1 MKLPTRAEDFS
12 EWYNQLVL
20 RAELADYAPVRGC
33 MIVRPYGWALW
44 ENITAAL
51 DSRFKATGHVNA
63 AFPLLIP
70 RSFIEKE
77 KSHVAGF
84 SPELAVVTHGGGE
97 ELEEPL
103 VIRPTSETIIGH
115 AYAKW
120 IQSYRDL
127 PVLINQWN
135 SVVRWEL
142 RTKLFLRT
150 LEFFWQEGHT
160 AHATAE
166 EAEAETRQ
174 MLDVYTDF
182 AVREAAVP
190 VIPGRKS
197 DSERFAGA
205 EKTYSIEAM
214 MGDGKALQAG
224 TSHNLGQNFAKAFEI
239 RYLDKTGV
247 LQHCWTTSW
256 GLSTRFVGA
265 IIMVH
270 GDDQGLIL
278 PPRLAP
284 YPARDRADLQD
295 RRRKGQRA
303 RKRAEAA
310 QGTHRRGH
318 PRENGRARRHEPRLQ
333 IQRLGDARRAAAA
346 RTGPE
351 GCRQRFGGAGAARPP
366 RQRRE
371 VLRAAAG
378 HRRGRRASCS
388 PRFRS
393 RSSTRALAFR
403 KANTAEPADYAE
415 FKTAVEKGF
424 AFSWW
429 CGGSDCEGKN
439 QGRDQGHHALHPASN
454 SPAARATAS
463 TAASPRRKRPSSRR
477 HTRPGT
483 HLPIGAC
490 LRVAGARASVL
501 RAVRRLGMPCQV
513 PRFTLANTCT
523 PRQRSCHFRPCYPE
537 NHS

>member
-1 MKLPTRAEDFS
+1 MAEKITPRATDYS
-12 EWYNQLVL
+12 QWYIDIVL
-20 RAELADYAPVRGC
+20 NAKLADYAPVKGC
-33 MIVRPYGWALW
+33 MVIRPRGYALW
-44 ENITAAL
+44 ERIQQGL
-51 DSRFKATGHVNA
+51 DGLFKETGHVNA

-97 ELEEPL
+97 KLEEPL

-115 AYAKW
+115 TYAKW

-127 PVLINQWN
+127 PLLINQWN

-182 AVREAAVP
+182 AVREAAIP

-197 DSERFAGA
+197 AAERFAGA
-205 EKTYSIEAM
+205 DQTYSIEAM

-239 RYLDKTGV
+239 RYLDKGGV

-256 GLSTRFVGA
+256 GLSTRFIGA

-284 YPARDRADLQD
+284 FQLVIVPIFKTDAEKASVLENAHRLRKELADAGIRVKMDEREGMSPGFKFNDWEMRGVPLRLELGPKDVAKSSVVLARRDRPGKEGKAFV
-295 RRRKGQRA
+295 
-303 RKRAEAA
+303 A
-310 QGTHRRGH
+310 QQG
-318 PRENGRARRHEPRLQ
+318 
-333 IQRLGDARRAAAA
+333 IAAAVA
-346 RTGPE
+346 QLLE
-351 GCRQRFGGAGAARPP
+351 EIQKA
-366 RQRRE
+366 
-371 VLRAAAG
+371 LYD
-378 HRRGRRASCS
+378 
-388 PRFRS
+388 
-393 RSSTRALAFR
+393 RALEFR
-403 KANTAEPADYAE
+403 ESNTVDTSNYAE
-415 FKTAVEKGF
+415 FQKAVEKGF
-424 AFSWW
+424 ALSWW
-429 CGGSDCEGKN
+429 CGGSDCEAKIKEETKATMRCIPLEQPAGSGKCVYCG
-439 QGRDQGHHALHPASN
+439 QPAKEK
-454 SPAARATAS
+454 AVFARA
-463 TAASPRRKRPSSRR
+463 
-477 HTRPGT
+477 
-483 HLPIGAC
+483 
-490 LRVAGARASVL
+490 
-501 RAVRRLGMPCQV
+501 
-513 PRFTLANTCT
+513 
-523 PRQRSCHFRPCYPE
+523 Y
-537 NHS
+537 

>member
-1 MKLPTRAEDFS
+1 MADLKLPSRSEDFS

-44 ENITAAL
+44 ENITAQL
-51 DSRFKATGHVNA
+51 DRRFKATGHVNA

-70 RSFIEKE
+70 QSFISKE
-77 KSHVAGF
+77 QSHVAGF

-97 ELEEPL
+97 KLEEPL
-103 VIRPTSETIIGH
+103 VIRPTSETIIGW
-115 AYAKW
+115 AYSKW

-160 AHATAE
+160 AHATYD

-174 MLDVYTDF
+174 MLDIYTDF
-182 AVREAAVP
+182 AVNEAAIP

-197 DSERFAGA
+197 QSERFAGA
-205 EKTYSIEAM
+205 DATYSIEAM

-239 RYLDKTGV
+239 RYLDQAGA

-256 GLSTRFVGA
+256 GLSTRFIGA

-284 YPARDRADLQD
+284 HQVVIVPIFKTDEEKALVFEAAKKIREQLVKANIRVKLDEREGQSPGFKFNDWEMRGVPLRMEIGPKDVAKGSVVLARRDRPGKEGKSFVSQEGIAESVEQLLGTIQKALFD
-295 RRRKGQRA
+295 RALEFR
-303 RKRAEAA
+303 E
-310 QGTHRRGH
+310 THTS
-318 PRENGRARRHEPRLQ
+318 EPKNLEEF
-333 IQRLGDARRAAAA
+333 RAAVEQGFA
-346 RTGPE
+346 RSYWCGDSKCEEQIKEATKATLRCIPME
-351 GCRQRFGGAGAARPP
+351 QPGGAGVCIFCGKPSN
-366 RQRRE
+366 E
-371 VLRAAAG
+371 VAIFG
-378 HRRGRRASCS
+378 
-388 PRFRS
+388 
-393 RSSTRALAFR
+393 
-403 KANTAEPADYAE
+403 KAY
-415 FKTAVEKGF
+415 
-424 AFSWW
+424 
-429 CGGSDCEGKN
+429 
-439 QGRDQGHHALHPASN
+439 
-454 SPAARATAS
+454 
-463 TAASPRRKRPSSRR
+463 
-477 HTRPGT
+477 
-483 HLPIGAC
+483 
-490 LRVAGARASVL
+490 
-501 RAVRRLGMPCQV
+501 
-513 PRFTLANTCT
+513 
-523 PRQRSCHFRPCYPE
+523 
-537 NHS
+537 

>member
-1 MKLPTRAEDFS
+1 MSDLKLPSRSEDFS

-51 DSRFKATGHVNA
+51 DRRFKATGHVNA

-70 RSFIEKE
+70 RSFIDKE

-84 SPELAVVTHGGGE
+84 SPELAVVTIGGGE
-97 ELEEPL
+97 KLEEPL
-103 VIRPTSETIIGH
+103 VIRPTSETIIGY

-160 AHATAE
+160 AHATHD

-174 MLDVYTDF
+174 MLDIYADF
-182 AVREAAVP
+182 AVRDAAIP
-190 VIPGRKS
+190 VIPGKKS
-197 DSERFAGA
+197 ESERFAGA
-205 EKTYSIEAM
+205 DQTYSIEAM

-239 RYLDKTGV
+239 RYLDKGGV

-256 GLSTRFVGA
+256 GLSTRFIGA

-284 YPARDRADLQD
+284 HQVVIVPIYKTDDEKSAVMDAAREIRSQLIEKDIRVKMDERDGMSPGFKFNDWEMRGVPLRIELGPRDVTSGKCVLARRDQPGKAGKCVVDRAGIADQVIKLL
-295 RRRKGQRA
+295 
-303 RKRAEAA
+303 AE
-310 QGTHRRGH
+310 
-318 PRENGRARRHEPRLQ
+318 
-333 IQRLGDARRAAAA
+333 IQQALFD
-346 RTGPE
+346 
-351 GCRQRFGGAGAARPP
+351 
-366 RQRRE
+366 
-371 VLRAAAG
+371 
-378 HRRGRRASCS
+378 
-388 PRFRS
+388 
-393 RSSTRALAFR
+393 RALKTR
-403 KANTAEPADYAE
+403 NDNTLEPADYEE
-415 FKTAVEKGF
+415 FKEAVEKGF
-424 AFSWW
+424 ALSGW
-429 CGGSDCEGKN
+429 CGSAECEAKIKEETKATMRCIPLEPMGKN
-439 QGRDQGHHALHPASN
+439 PGAPAPCILCGKTS
-454 SPAARATAS
+454 SERAIFAK
-463 TAASPRRKRPSSRR
+463 A
-477 HTRPGT
+477 
-483 HLPIGAC
+483 
-490 LRVAGARASVL
+490 
-501 RAVRRLGMPCQV
+501 
-513 PRFTLANTCT
+513 
-523 PRQRSCHFRPCYPE
+523 Y
-537 NHS
+537 

>member
-1 MKLPTRAEDFS
+1 MSDLKLPTRSEDYS
-12 EWYNQLVL
+12 EWYNQVVL
-20 RAELADYAPVRGC
+20 RAEMADYAPVRGC

-97 ELEEPL
+97 KLEEPL

-115 AYAKW
+115 SYAKW

-160 AHATAE
+160 AHATFE
-166 EAEAETRQ
+166 EAEFETRQ
-174 MLDVYTDF
+174 MLDIYADV
-182 AVREAAVP
+182 AIREAAIP
-190 VIPGRKS
+190 VIPGKKS
-197 DSERFAGA
+197 DSEKFAGA
-205 EKTYSIEAM
+205 DHTYSIEAM
-214 MGDGKALQAG
+214 MGDGKALQSA

-256 GLSTRFVGA
+256 GFSTRFVGA

-284 YPARDRADLQD
+284 YQLVIVPIFKTDDEKTTVLENAHRLRKELVAAGIRVKMDEREGVSPGFKFNDWEMRGVPLRLELGPKDVAKQAAVLARRDRPGREGKISASLADLPQSV
-295 RRRKGQRA
+295 
-303 RKRAEAA
+303 E
-310 QGTHRRGH
+310 
-318 PRENGRARRHEPRLQ
+318 RLLVD
-333 IQRLGDARRAAAA
+333 IQQSLLDK
-346 RTGPE
+346 
-351 GCRQRFGGAGAARPP
+351 
-366 RQRRE
+366 
-371 VLRAAAG
+371 
-378 HRRGRRASCS
+378 
-388 PRFRS
+388 
-393 RSSTRALAFR
+393 ALAFR
-403 KANTAEPADYAE
+403 KANTRDA
-415 FKTAVEKGF
+415 KTYDELKKAVETGF
-424 AFSWW
+424 AYSFW
-429 CGGSDCEGKN
+429 CGSADCEAKIKEETRATMRCIPLEQEGGSGACVACG
-439 QGRDQGHHALHPASN
+439 QPAT
-454 SPAARATAS
+454 ARA
-463 TAASPRRKRPSSRR
+463 
-477 HTRPGT
+477 
-483 HLPIGAC
+483 IF
-490 LRVAGARASVL
+490 ARA
-501 RAVRRLGMPCQV
+501 
-513 PRFTLANTCT
+513 
-523 PRQRSCHFRPCYPE
+523 Y
-537 NHS
+537 

>member
-1 MKLPTRAEDFS
+1 MADLKLPTQGEDFS
-12 EWYNQLVL
+12 EWYNQVVL

-44 ENITAAL
+44 ENITAGL
-51 DSRFKATGHVNA
+51 DRRFKETGHVNA

-97 ELEEPL
+97 KLEEPL

-166 EAEAETRQ
+166 EGEAETRQ

-182 AVREAAVP
+182 AVRDAAVP

-197 DSERFAGA
+197 DSEKFAGA
-205 EKTYSIEAM
+205 DVTYAIEAM

-239 RYLDKTGV
+239 RYLDKNGS
-247 LQHCWTTSW
+247 LQYCWTTSW

-284 YPARDRADLQD
+284 FQVVIVPIYKSDEERATVF
-295 RRRKGQRA
+295 
-303 RKRAEAA
+303 EAA
-310 QGTHRRGH
+310 RRVRKELVEAGIRVKMDE
-318 PRENGRARRHEPRLQ
+318 REGISPGFKFNDWEMRGVPLRMELGPKDVAKGSAVLARRDKP
-333 IQRLGDARRAAAA
+333 GK
-346 RTGPE
+346 E
-351 GCRQRFGGAGAARPP
+351 GKSFVPQQGIGAA
-366 RQRRE
+366 
-371 VLRAAAG
+371 VVRALDDIQQALFA
-378 HRRGRRASCS
+378 
-388 PRFRS
+388 
-393 RSSTRALAFR
+393 RALAFR
-403 KANTAEPADYAE
+403 KENTSEPADYAE
-415 FKTAVEKGF
+415 FKQAVEKGF
-424 AFSWW
+424 AYSWW
-429 CGGSDCEGKN
+429 CGSGDCEARIKEETKATMRCIPLDQTLGGTMHAAAPGKCICC
-439 QGRDQGHHALHPASN
+439 GSAAAERAIF
-454 SPAARATAS
+454 ARA
-463 TAASPRRKRPSSRR
+463 
-477 HTRPGT
+477 
-483 HLPIGAC
+483 
-490 LRVAGARASVL
+490 
-501 RAVRRLGMPCQV
+501 
-513 PRFTLANTCT
+513 
-523 PRQRSCHFRPCYPE
+523 Y
-537 NHS
+537 

>member
-1 MKLPTRAEDFS
+1 MSDLKLPTRAEDFS

-33 MIVRPYGWALW
+33 MIVRPYGWAMW

-70 RSFIEKE
+70 RSFIDKE

-97 ELEEPL
+97 KLDEPL

-127 PVLINQWN
+127 PILINQWN

-160 AHATAE
+160 AHATLE
-166 EAEAETRQ
+166 EADFETRQ
-174 MLDVYTDF
+174 MLDIYTDF

-197 DSERFAGA
+197 DAERFAGA
-205 EKTYSIEAM
+205 DQTFSIEAM

-256 GLSTRFVGA
+256 GLSTRFIGA

-284 YPARDRADLQD
+284 FQLVIVPIYKTDDEKSSVLENAHRLRKELIDAGIRVKMDEREGMSPGFKFNDWEMRGVPLRLELGPKDVAKGSVVLARRDRPGKEGKAFVPQ
-295 RRRKGQRA
+295 
-303 RKRAEAA
+303 
-310 QGTHRRGH
+310 QGIAVAVSQLLV
-318 PRENGRARRHEPRLQ
+318 E
-333 IQRLGDARRAAAA
+333 IQKALYD
-346 RTGPE
+346 
-351 GCRQRFGGAGAARPP
+351 
-366 RQRRE
+366 
-371 VLRAAAG
+371 
-378 HRRGRRASCS
+378 
-388 PRFRS
+388 
-393 RSSTRALAFR
+393 RALEFR
-403 KANTAEPADYAE
+403 KSRTVEPVDYGE
-415 FKTAVEKGF
+415 LKKAVESGF
-424 AFSWW
+424 ALAWW
-429 CGGSDCEGKN
+429 CGGGSCEEKIKEETKATMRCIPLEQAGGSGKCVYCG
-439 QGRDQGHHALHPASN
+439 QPAREK
-454 SPAARATAS
+454 AIFARA
-463 TAASPRRKRPSSRR
+463 
-477 HTRPGT
+477 
-483 HLPIGAC
+483 
-490 LRVAGARASVL
+490 
-501 RAVRRLGMPCQV
+501 
-513 PRFTLANTCT
+513 
-523 PRQRSCHFRPCYPE
+523 Y
-537 NHS
+537 